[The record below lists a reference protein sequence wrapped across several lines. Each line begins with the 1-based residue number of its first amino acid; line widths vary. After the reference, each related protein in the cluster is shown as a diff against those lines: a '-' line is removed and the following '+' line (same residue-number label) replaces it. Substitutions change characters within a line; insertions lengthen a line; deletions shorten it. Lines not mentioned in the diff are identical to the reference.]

1 MNEQKNECGC
11 VCSGFLVKL
20 IEQNNNL
27 IENNK
32 QVMQQ
37 SNKVIEQNSQLIQIN
52 NEQAAQ
58 INHLLEHLDLEDEQ
72 ELGSRSLDGG

>member
-1 MNEQKNECGC
+1 MNEQKKECGC
-11 VCSGFLVKL
+11 ACSALLVML
-20 IEQNNNL
+20 VEMNN
-27 IENNK
+27 

-37 SNKVIEQNSQLIQIN
+37 SNKVIEQNNQLIQIN

>member
-11 VCSGFLVKL
+11 ACSALLAKLV
-20 IEQNNNL
+20 EMNN
-27 IENNK
+27 

-37 SNKVIEQNSQLIQIN
+37 SNKVIEQNNQLIQIN

-58 INHLLEHLDLEDEQ
+58 INHLLEHLDLDSDSESS
-72 ELGSRSLDGG
+72 GYLDG

>member
-11 VCSGFLVKL
+11 VCNDLLGKL
-20 IEQNNNL
+20 IEQNNLL
-27 IENNK
+27 IEQKN
-32 QVMQQ
+32 
-37 SNKVIEQNSQLIQIN
+37 QLIQIN

>member
-11 VCSGFLVKL
+11 VCNGLLVKL

-27 IENNK
+27 IEQNN
-32 QVMQQ
+32 
-37 SNKVIEQNSQLIQIN
+37 QLIQIN
-52 NEQAAQ
+52 NEQTAQ

-72 ELGSRSLDGG
+72 LGSRSLDGG

>member
-11 VCSGFLVKL
+11 ACSALLAKLV
-20 IEQNNNL
+20 EMNN
-27 IENNK
+27 

-37 SNKVIEQNSQLIQIN
+37 SNKVIEQNKQLIQIN

-58 INHLLEHLDLEDEQ
+58 INHLLEHLDLEGESKSS
-72 ELGSRSLDGG
+72 GYLDG

>member
-11 VCSGFLVKL
+11 VCRDLLGKL
-20 IEQNNNL
+20 IEQNKSL
-27 IENNK
+27 IEHNN

-37 SNKVIEQNSQLIQIN
+37 SNKVIEQNNQLIQIN

-58 INHLLEHLDLEDEQ
+58 INHLLEHLDLEGESK
-72 ELGSRSLDGG
+72 GSGYLDG

>member
-1 MNEQKNECGC
+1 VNEQKKECC
-11 VCSGFLVKL
+11 CACSALLVKL
-20 IEQNNNL
+20 VEMNN
-27 IENNK
+27 

-58 INHLLEHLDLEDEQ
+58 INHLLEHLDLEGES
-72 ELGSRSLDGG
+72 ESSGYLDG